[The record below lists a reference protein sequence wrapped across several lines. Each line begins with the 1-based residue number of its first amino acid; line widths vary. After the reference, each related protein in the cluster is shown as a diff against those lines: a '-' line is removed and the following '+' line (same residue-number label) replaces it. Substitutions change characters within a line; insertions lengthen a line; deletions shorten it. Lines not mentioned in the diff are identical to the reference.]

1 LHLPKRHV
9 DWFSAASMMVA
20 DLRPQCSITTPA
32 PGGGRRVLLAWFV
45 HPSVRSISSQR
56 DRPSL
61 NASGSASHSVQGSP
75 AQAGAGGPAPRSCVA
90 RPRGFVV
97 PSGLSVSQAQVV
109 ADITAA
115 AEHWGVSVSW
125 MLRDRQL
132 RVALPLNSVNP
143 SGPYIGVFQ
152 FLMST
157 FIANGG
163 TAATIWNPAVQAN
176 IAAEMFAHG
185 QSASGRAPESLL
197 GASNSEGDH

>member
-1 LHLPKRHV
+1 MHLPKRARGLV
-9 DWFSAASMMVA
+9 LGCLMMVVGPA
-20 DLRPQCSITTPA
+20 TAVLITTPA
-32 PGGGRRVLLAWFV
+32 QGAVAASASL
-45 HPSVRSISSQR
+45 VRSSVGEVNLLTNVSARPLMLRVRQATPHRAAPAAPKAAPLVRHRVAIR
-56 DRPSL
+56 ARPS
-61 NASGSASHSVQGSP
+61 
-75 AQAGAGGPAPRSCVA
+75 
-90 RPRGFVV
+90 FVV

-125 MLRDRQL
+125 MLQT
-132 RVALPLNSVNP
+132 ANCESHYHWNSVNP

-176 IAAEMFAHG
+176 IAAKMFAHG
-185 QSASGRAPESLL
+185 QSGEWSCA
-197 GASNSEGDH
+197 